1 MGHAAGTAAHAAALF
16 ASAGPI
22 IKQIPQDYAGNY
34 QKKKEQTDTL
44 AKMSADKAR
53 TVFFE
58 KVTDYKD
65 VKMPDA
71 KNYVKYDGGCKEE
84 LEKTS
89 PHEDIF
95 RHIIPPQVRNM
106 QSEFKTVVQNLLD

>member
-22 IKQIPQDYAGNY
+22 IKQIPQDYAANY
-34 QKKKEQTDTL
+34 QKKKDQADAL
-44 AKMSADKAR
+44 AKMSADKAK

-58 KVTDYKD
+58 RVTDYKE

-71 KNYVKYDGGCKEE
+71 KNFVKYDGTCKEE
-84 LEKTS
+84 LEAIS
-89 PHEDIF
+89 SHDDIF
-95 RHIIPPQVRNM
+95 RHIIPPQVRAL
-106 QSEFKTVVQNLLD
+106 QSEFKTIVQN